1 MSNVKFGPKEIKNF
15 DSSYQ
20 KQYGMEMEDKY
31 ANPSKSPQPFVFNEP
46 EKLNT
51 FGVRYHGINSNY
63 QKDFEAKKDGKRESL
78 KPPSLFKDLN
88 IQLTKQSN
96 YKESY
101 IPRSNEVRTSRKGR
115 LSM

>member
-1 MSNVKFGPKEIKNF
+1 MRLCAPFFARHFGPPGGPQA
-15 DSSYQ
+15 SS
-20 KQYGMEMEDKY
+20 
-31 ANPSKSPQPFVFNEP
+31 NEP

-78 KPPSLFKDLN
+78 KPPSLFNDLN